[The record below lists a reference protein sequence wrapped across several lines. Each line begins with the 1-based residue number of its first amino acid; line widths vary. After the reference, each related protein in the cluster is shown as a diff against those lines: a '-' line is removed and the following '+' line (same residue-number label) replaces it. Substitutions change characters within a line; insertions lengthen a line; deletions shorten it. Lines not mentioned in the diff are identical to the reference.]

1 MGKAVLE
8 KRDGLGVITLNDP
21 ERMNGLSEALVT
33 DFLDTLHAADNDR
46 EVQVIVITGRG
57 KAFCAGGD
65 ISIFDRDIAGGYAYL
80 RHVLPAFGEVEK
92 TQKPVIAAVNGAAL
106 GGGCELTMACD
117 MAIVSDSAILGLP
130 EVGIGIMPGF
140 AVLRL
145 HQIVGRTRAK
155 ELILT
160 GKTIK
165 AVEAER
171 IGLVNKVVP
180 AEQLMDT
187 VEEEAK
193 ILMSRA
199 PLSLTLAKSIVNR
212 ELGGE
217 EMTSALNTTTV
228 FFGTEDL
235 REGRNSF
242 FDKRKPNF
250 KGK

>member
-1 MGKAVLE
+1 MGKALLDI
-8 KRDGLGVITLNDP
+8 KDGIGLITLNDP

-33 DFLDTLHAADNDR
+33 DLLEALHTADKDKN
-46 EVQVIVITGRG
+46 VKVIVITGAG

-65 ISIFDRDIAGGYAYL
+65 ISIFDRDIAGGYEYL
-80 RHVLPAFGEVEK
+80 RHVIPAFSEVEK

-117 MAIVSDSAILGLP
+117 MAIVSESAILGLP

-165 AVEAER
+165 AEEAER

-180 AEQLMDT
+180 VEQLMDA
-187 VEEEAK
+187 VEKEAK
-193 ILMSRA
+193 ILMSKA
-199 PLSLTLAKSIVNR
+199 PFSLALAKSIVNR

-217 EMTSALNTTTV
+217 EITSALNTTTI

-235 REGRNSF
+235 REGKNSF
-242 FDKRKPNF
+242 YEKRKPEF